1 MANGAVPQTKESL
14 VVPQING
21 NLSFLTKLSYGFGE
35 FSASVVWSLASSYL
49 LFFYTDVFGIAG
61 GAAAVILLVAR
72 VWDCFVDPI
81 LGLTM
86 ERTKSKRGRFRP
98 YILYGAVALAVLNI
112 LTFFTPDLSGTGKV
126 IYAGVTYLLLGTVHS
141 VVNVPYGA
149 LATVM
154 TRDTH
159 ERTNLNAYRGVFGQ
173 VAGILTGAAVMP
185 LITLLGHGNQQH
197 GFFYAAIVL
206 SVVSA
211 PLLFLT
217 YKNCKEIIEPALNER
232 PSIKESLVAVG
243 ANKPLLLIIVSLFV
257 VLLGVFGRI
266 GTVTYYC
273 IYVLN
278 RPDLIAVS
286 FTILSVCGAIGSF
299 ILPFIAKF
307 FEKKTLLIVGSTITG
322 IAFIA
327 MYYTPA
333 TNINMIIVW
342 TIISSLPTGFAS
354 PMVFSMVA
362 DSIDD
367 YQVKTGIRADGA
379 IYSFTSLSTKIASA
393 LVGAVSATILG
404 AIGYVANKQQT
415 PEVIHGINMLVNLGP
430 GVVYILATIPLYFY
444 KISKAKAMENTDELL
459 KRRTGADFV
468 K

>member
-14 VVPQING
+14 VVPQIKG

-81 LGLTM
+81 LGLIM
-86 ERTKSKRGRFRP
+86 ERTKSKHGRFRP
-98 YILYGAVALAVLNI
+98 YILYGAFALALLNI
-112 LTFFTPDLSGTGKV
+112 LTFYTPDLTGTAKV

-185 LITLLGHGNQQH
+185 LITILGHGNQQH

-211 PLLFLT
+211 PLLFFT
-217 YKNCKEIIEPALNER
+217 FKNCKELIEPTIEER
-232 PSIKESLVAVG
+232 PTLKESLQAVG
-243 ANKPLLLIIVSLFV
+243 ANKQLLLLLTSLFV

-266 GTVTYYC
+266 GTLTYYC

-299 ILPFIAKF
+299 SLPLIAKF
-307 FEKKTLLIVGSTITG
+307 FEKKTILILGSILTG

-327 MYYTPA
+327 LYFTPA
-333 TNINMIIVW
+333 TNITMIIVW
-342 TIISSLPTGFAS
+342 TIAACLPTGFAS
-354 PMVFSMVA
+354 PMNFSMVA
-362 DSIDD
+362 DCIDD
-367 YQVKTGIRADGA
+367 YQIKTGIRADGA

-404 AIGYVANKQQT
+404 AIGYVANQQQT
-415 PEVIHGINMLVNLGP
+415 PEVVHGINALVNLAP
-430 GVVYILATIPLYFY
+430 GILYLLATIPLFFY
-444 KISKAKAMENTDELL
+444 KISKARAIDNTNELL
-459 KRRTGADFV
+459 RRRNELTM
-468 K
+468 

>member
-1 MANGAVPQTKESL
+1 
-14 VVPQING
+14 
-21 NLSFLTKLSYGFGE
+21 
-35 FSASVVWSLASSYL
+35 
-49 LFFYTDVFGIAG
+49 
-61 GAAAVILLVAR
+61 
-72 VWDCFVDPI
+72 
-81 LGLTM
+81 M
-86 ERTKSKRGRFRP
+86 ERTKSKHGRFRP
-98 YILYGAVALAVLNI
+98 YILYGAFALALLNI
-112 LTFFTPDLSGTGKV
+112 LTFYTPELTGTAKV

-185 LITLLGHGNQQH
+185 LITILGHGNQQH

-211 PLLFLT
+211 PLLFFT
-217 YKNCKEIIEPALNER
+217 FKNCKELIEPTIEER
-232 PSIKESLVAVG
+232 PTLKESLRAVG
-243 ANKPLLLIIVSLFV
+243 ANKQLLLLLTSLFV

-266 GTVTYYC
+266 GTLTYYC

-299 ILPFIAKF
+299 ALPFIAKF
-307 FEKKTLLIVGSTITG
+307 FEKKTILILGSTLTG

-327 MYYTPA
+327 LYFTPA
-333 TNINMIIVW
+333 TNITMIIVL
-342 TIISSLPTGFAS
+342 TIAACLPTGFAS
-354 PMVFSMVA
+354 PMNFSMVA
-362 DSIDD
+362 DCIDD
-367 YQVKTGIRADGA
+367 YQIKTGIRADGA

-393 LVGAVSATILG
+393 LVGAASATILG
-404 AIGYVANKQQT
+404 AIGYVANQQQT
-415 PEVIHGINMLVNLGP
+415 PEVVHGINALVNLAP
-430 GVVYILATIPLYFY
+430 GIIYLLATIPLYFY
-444 KISKAKAMENTDELL
+444 KISKARAMENTNELL
-459 KRRTGADFV
+459 RRRNGITM
-468 K
+468 